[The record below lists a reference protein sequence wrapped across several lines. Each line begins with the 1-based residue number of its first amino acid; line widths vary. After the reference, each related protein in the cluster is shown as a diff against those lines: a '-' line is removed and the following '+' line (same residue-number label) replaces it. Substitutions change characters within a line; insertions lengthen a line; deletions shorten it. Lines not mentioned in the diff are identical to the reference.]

1 MAAKRDLVEAQTFS
15 RRRLLTAF
23 LSGAPG
29 GQELE
34 PTKPLRGVVAGV
46 TLSVIVV
53 LGSIGWGMLQR
64 DPTGWENERLV
75 VVEDVGTRYVSSNGD
90 LYPVLNVTSARLAIP
105 STSFAV
111 VQLGADVIADA
122 PRRATIGIPGA
133 PDSPPAPESL
143 VASGWTSCVA
153 TDGVATSVGV
163 DVATTPEDAV
173 AVVVEDRTFVVADGV
188 RHLVPADQ
196 VAAVLRATGLDVAP
210 PVEVPAQWLNLF
222 PEGSDLVPLTV
233 PGAGEPAPGGTGLR
247 GLDVGTVVNVTA
259 VGQEDRAYVVL
270 EDGTLA
276 ELSPFATGLYALG
289 SGARAEEVD
298 MSSAQVARAGSGDP
312 VAPADWPADAVTPLP
327 GDRAACA
334 VLTTGARAGVALVSA
349 EPTDAAGVS
358 IVPGG
363 GALFLAQSA
372 PDAAGAYGLVDET
385 GLRFGLPGA
394 DEETLARL
402 GYTPDDV
409 VVVPPAWAD
418 LFAAGPD
425 LTTTAATIPS
435 GP

>member
-34 PTKPLRGVVAGV
+34 PTKPLRGVAAGI

-53 LGSIGWGMLQR
+53 LGSLGWGMLQR

-75 VVEDVGTRYVSSNGD
+75 VVEDVGTRYVSSDGV
-90 LYPVLNVTSARLAIP
+90 LYPVLNATSARLAIP
-105 STSFAV
+105 ASSFAV
-111 VQLGADVIADA
+111 VQLGADVIAEA
-122 PRRATIGIPGA
+122 PRGPTIGIPGA
-133 PDSPPAPESL
+133 PDAPPAADSL
-143 VASGWTSCVA
+143 VKTGWSSCVA
-153 TDGVATSVGV
+153 GDGVATSVGV
-163 DVATTPEDAV
+163 PVATTPEDAV
-173 AVVVEDRTFVVADGV
+173 AVVVQGRTFVVADGV
-188 RHLVPADQ
+188 RHLVPAQQ
-196 VAAVLRATGLDVAP
+196 VAAVLRATGLDAEA

-233 PGAGEPAPGGTGLR
+233 EGAGEPAPSGTGLG
-247 GLDVGTVVNVTA
+247 GLDVGAVVSVTT
-259 VGQEDRAYVVL
+259 VGQEDRSYVVL
-270 EDGTLA
+270 QDGTLA

-289 SGARAEEVD
+289 SGAGAEEVE
-298 MSSAQVARAGSGDP
+298 MSAAKVARAGIGEP
-312 VAPADWPADAVTPLP
+312 VAPGDWPVDSVTALP
-327 GDRAACA
+327 AERAACA
-334 VLTTGARAGVALVSA
+334 VLTTGSRAGVALVSA
-349 EPTDAAGVS
+349 EPTETPAVA

-363 GALFLAQSA
+363 GALFRAQSA
-372 PDAAGAYGLVDET
+372 PDAASTYGLVDET
-385 GLRFGLPGA
+385 GLRYGLPGA

-402 GYTPDDV
+402 GYKSADV

-435 GP
+435 VP